1 MFVLQDHLNAY
12 LVFFPPHLILN
23 VNSNK
28 YVYTIFFF
36 HLCEWF
42 EELSPAPR
50 GFSMV
55 LLSGAL
61 HVQRECF
68 PNLSVSPFFVS
79 TQRD

>member
-42 EELSPAPR
+42 EELSPLPEASAWCFYPER
-50 GFSMV
+50 CMY
-55 LLSGAL
+55 
-61 HVQRECF
+61 RESF

-79 TQRD
+79 TQQD